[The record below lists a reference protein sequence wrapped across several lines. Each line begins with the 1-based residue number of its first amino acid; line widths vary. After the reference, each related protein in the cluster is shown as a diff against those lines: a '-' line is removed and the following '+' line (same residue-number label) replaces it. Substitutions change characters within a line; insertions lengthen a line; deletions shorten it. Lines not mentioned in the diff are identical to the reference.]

1 MSKSRHPALTD
12 EMFQL
17 YDQYAH
23 GQMDRRAFLQGL
35 SRLAV
40 GGITALTL
48 YQYLSPDYAAAEQVS
63 FNDPGLKATYVT
75 YPSPDGHGEGKGYLV
90 LPQPLETPRPV
101 VLVIHENRGLN
112 PYIKDV
118 ARRFAKAGFIALA
131 PDGLAPLGGYP
142 GNDDDGRAMQRS
154 LDANKLREDLFAA
167 ARHAKTL
174 TQGNG
179 KLGLVGFCF
188 GGAMTNLMAAALP
201 DLVNAAVPFYGSVA
215 PLELVEQIQA
225 PLLIQYAENDERV
238 NSQWPAY
245 QQALNQHNKAHQ
257 VHFYPGTQH
266 GFHNDST
273 PRYAKEA
280 AELAWQRTL
289 AFFNQHLA
297 SAG

>member
-1 MSKSRHPALTD
+1 MSKPRHPALTD

-23 GQMDRRAFLQGL
+23 GRMDRRAFLTAL
-35 SRLAV
+35 SKLAV

-63 FNDPGLKATYVT
+63 FNDPQLKATYVS
-75 YPSPDGHGEGKGYLV
+75 YPSPAGHGEGKGYLV
-90 LPQPLETPRPV
+90 LPQPLAEPAPV

-131 PDGLAPLGGYP
+131 PDGLAPVGGYP

-154 LDANKLREDLFAA
+154 LDGDKLREDLFAA
-167 ARHAKTL
+167 ARHAKRL
-174 TQGNG
+174 EQGNG
-179 KLGLVGFCF
+179 KLGVVGFCF
-188 GGAMTNLMAAALP
+188 GGAITNLMAAQLP
-201 DLVNAAVPFYGSVA
+201 ELVNAAVPFYGSAA
-215 PLELVEQIQA
+215 PLEQVGNIQA

-245 QQALNQHNKAHQ
+245 QQALEAHKKTYQ

-280 AELAWQRTL
+280 AELAWQRTV
-289 AFFNQHLA
+289 AFFNQHLQ
-297 SAG
+297 G